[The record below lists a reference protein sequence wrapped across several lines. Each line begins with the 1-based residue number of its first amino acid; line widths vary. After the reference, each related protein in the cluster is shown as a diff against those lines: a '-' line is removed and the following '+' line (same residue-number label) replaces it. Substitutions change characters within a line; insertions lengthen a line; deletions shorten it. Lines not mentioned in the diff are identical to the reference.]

1 MENSG
6 DLNSEFFKK
15 FISND
20 EGKRGYVICFK
31 GEANTTLRSFFS
43 GLFSFIFTRRITSM
57 SSYNDKPLRVITNNY
72 VDRIN
77 SGLIIKFPKESVEKC
92 ILELKNEYG
101 EENKK
106 FWSQNTSKLVMR
118 ARILQRATCYLNA
131 LNNGYRNDDFLEGN
145 IKQYKNTDNTIKSG
159 LKGAFEGFSGGIL
172 GYAIGLFILMA
183 ILYIIVFIVELF

>member
-6 DLNSEFFKK
+6 DLNSESFKK

-92 ILELKNEYG
+92 ILELKNEYR

-118 ARILQRATCYLNA
+118 SRILQRATCYLNA

-159 LKGAFEGFSGGIL
+159 LKGVFEGFFGGIL